1 MFETI
6 LIKITEV
13 VAVIGFTSFVAM
25 SVIYFISMI
34 KYLLDNNI

>member
-13 VAVIGFTSFVAM
+13 VAVIGFTSFVTLSTAFN
-25 SVIYFISMI
+25 IYMTIDLF
-34 KYLLDNNI
+34 K